1 MTLVKV
7 YTDVG
12 GVKPVHLIAKIFD
25 AKEATFS
32 IRYLSPTDITEKGK
46 KIYRYEDEVYEIDE
60 DSISEYMN
68 TEDETVL
75 GFEPVQGGFI
85 LADSDSDYEPD
96 GDEDDDDDED
106 ESSDQDD
113 EDEEGDSWCSDQDDE
128 WSEAD

>member
-96 GDEDDDDDED
+96 GDEEDDED
-106 ESSDQDD
+106 DSSDQD
-113 EDEEGDSWCSDQDDE
+113 EDEEESWGSDQDDE
-128 WSEAD
+128 WSDGADDD

>member
-96 GDEDDDDDED
+96 GDEEDD
-106 ESSDQDD
+106 SSDQD
-113 EDEEGDSWCSDQDDE
+113 EDEEEEESWGSDQDE
-128 WSEAD
+128 WSDGADDD